1 MKLEASQA
9 HAQELEMMVEQ
20 LDAEKRYVYS
30 LPMYVCPCV
39 CGVSVCVLDYSECVV
54 TFIVHFRK
62 LDKQVEHL
70 TEDLRAK
77 DVRVRELAQQL
88 K

>member
-1 MKLEASQA
+1 
-9 HAQELEMMVEQ
+9 
-20 LDAEKRYVYS
+20 
-30 LPMYVCPCV
+30 MYVCSCV

-54 TFIVHFRK
+54 TVIVHFRK